1 MAAFTRDD
9 KDTIQT
15 QQDIDFGNGTHSM
28 VFTQKAASSGGV
40 ITKQGLNFGKGT
52 DKVTVSLDAADQI
65 GVGEAAYIDLGDGN
79 NVFTVVGDSTKSGT
93 AGIKG
98 GTGEA
103 GAAMVLGGS
112 GGDKVS
118 ISGVAIGVTN
128 ALVDLGDGNNVVDIN
143 ATTAALGKAR
153 PLLPAKARTR

>member
-1 MAAFTRDD
+1 MISATARTAWSLR
-9 KDTIQT
+9 KR
-15 QQDIDFGNGTHSM
+15 
-28 VFTQKAASSGGV
+28 AASSGGV